1 MRIAIVG
8 VGGVGGYFGGRLA
21 QAGHEVHFI
30 ARGAHLAA
38 IREHGLRVASFLGD
52 FTIQPVHATD
62 NPADVGPVDY
72 VLVGVKSWQLAEAA
86 TSMRP
91 LLGPTTAV
99 VPLLNGIEASDTLAE
114 ILGPDH
120 AMDGLCRI
128 LASIGGPGL
137 IKHSGIEPSLAFGER
152 DNRCTPRAE
161 ALAAAFKAA
170 GIRASVPPDIQV
182 ATWEKFMLICTWSGL
197 GAITRAPIGVWRA
210 APGTRAI
217 AEAVLTEVVAVG
229 QARGVA
235 LNMERVATVMNF
247 IDEMPAAGTSS
258 MQRDMMEGRP
268 SELEAQNGAIV
279 HLGAAAG
286 VPTPTNN
293 FIYHC
298 LLPQELAAR
307 RAL

>member
-1 MRIAIVG
+1 
-8 VGGVGGYFGGRLA
+8 
-21 QAGHEVHFI
+21 
-30 ARGAHLAA
+30 
-38 IREHGLRVASFLGD
+38 
-52 FTIQPVHATD
+52 
-62 NPADVGPVDY
+62 PAEVGPVDY
-72 VLVGVKSWQLAEAA
+72 VLVAVKSWQLAEAA
-86 TSMRP
+86 ASMRP
-91 LLGPTTAV
+91 LLGPETAV
-99 VPLLNGIEASDTLAE
+99 VPLLNGVEASDTLAE
-114 ILGPDH
+114 VLGPDH
-120 AMDGLCRI
+120 AMDGICRI

-137 IKHSGIEPSLAFGER
+137 IKHSGIDPSLAFGER
-152 DNRCTPRAE
+152 DNRRTPRAE
-161 ALAAAFKAA
+161 ALAAAFKVA

-210 APGTRAI
+210 QPGTRAL

-235 LNMERVATVMNF
+235 LSIERVATVMSF
-247 IDEMPAAGTSS
+247 IDEMPAGGTSS

-279 HLGAAAG
+279 RLGAATG
-286 VPTPTNN
+286 VPTPTNS